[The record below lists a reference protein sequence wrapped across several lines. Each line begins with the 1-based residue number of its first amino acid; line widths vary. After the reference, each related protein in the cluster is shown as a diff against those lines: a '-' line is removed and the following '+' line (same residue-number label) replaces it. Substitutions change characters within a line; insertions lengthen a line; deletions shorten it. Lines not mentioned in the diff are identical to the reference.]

1 MRAFRGK
8 VAVITGAGSGIGRAL
23 AVRLAG
29 MGSALALSDVDEA
42 GLAETRTLLAPSG
55 VRVTTERV
63 DVADRAAVHRHAD
76 AVIAAHGRV
85 HLVINNAGVALAASV
100 AEMTYED
107 FDWLMGI
114 NFWGVVHGTK
124 AFLPHLLQADEGHI
138 VNISSIFG
146 IIAVPGQAAYHA
158 AKFAVRGF
166 TESLRQDLELVRARV
181 SATCV
186 HPGGIRTNIVR
197 RARLST
203 ERAQR
208 VTKEEMSREFE
219 RLARTSPEQAAAAI
233 IRGVERNARRVVI
246 GPDAKF
252 LAGVQRLLPTA
263 YQRLIVWGARRS
275 TLAP

>member
-1 MRAFRGK
+1 MREFRGK
-8 VAVITGAGSGIGRAL
+8 VAVVTGAGSGIGRAL
-23 AVRLAG
+23 AVQLAG
-29 MGSALALSDVDEA
+29 MGSALALSDIDDA
-42 GLAETRTLLAPSG
+42 GLAETRSLVAPSG
-55 VRVTTERV
+55 VRLTTERV

-76 AVIAAHGRV
+76 AVLAAHGAV

-100 AEMTYED
+100 AEMSYED

-124 AFLPHLLQADEGHI
+124 AFLPHLLRADEGHI

-146 IIAVPGQAAYHA
+146 VIAVPGQAAYHA

-166 TESLRQDLELVRARV
+166 TESLREDLELARARV

-186 HPGGIRTNIVR
+186 HPGGIRTNIVK
-197 RARLST
+197 RARMST

-208 VTKEEMSREFE
+208 VSREEMSREFD
-219 RLARTSPEQAAAAI
+219 RLARTSPEQAAGAI
-233 IRGVERNARRVVI
+233 LRGVQRNARRVVI
-246 GPDAKF
+246 GADAKF
-252 LAGVQRLLPTA
+252 LAALQRLLPTA
-263 YQRLIVWGARRS
+263 YQRVVVWGARRS